1 MRPLDFY
8 ELGRELAGS
17 AATEAEC
24 RNVIGR
30 LYYGLHHE
38 AGCRYFREYPGAL
51 PLGRG
56 RRHSQLIQGYRSL
69 HSSEARQVRRLLR
82 QLSNM
87 RNISD
92 YELAEVIQY
101 ERRARTASQLMSMA
115 MTVAEELLAELE
127 SFSPGAGV
135 RGLLLPHHPI
145 ASVPLMLR

>member
-38 AGCRYFREYPGAL
+38 ACCRYFREYPGAL

-56 RRHSQLIQGYRSL
+56 SRHSQLIQRYRSL

-101 ERRARTASQLMSMA
+101 ERRARTASELMRIA
-115 MTVAEELLAELE
+115 MTVAEALLAELE
-127 SFSPGAGV
+127 SFSTGPAPEGCSC
-135 RGLLLPHHPI
+135 PTI
-145 ASVPLMLR
+145 Q

>member
-8 ELGRELAGS
+8 ELGKEQAGS

-38 AGCRYFREYPGAL
+38 ACCRYIREYPGAL

-56 RRHSQLIQGYRSL
+56 SRHSQLIQRYRSL

-92 YELAEVIQY
+92 YELAEVIRY
-101 ERRARTASQLMSMA
+101 ERRSRTASELMSMA
-115 MTVAEELLAELE
+115 MTVAEELLTALE
-127 SFSPGAGV
+127 SFSPGPAPEGCFCPTI
-135 RGLLLPHHPI
+135 R
-145 ASVPLMLR
+145 